1 MGNVKNALNEK
12 DLSKNYFLK
21 ALNLIYLLLNHAP

>member
-1 MGNVKNALNEK
+1 MGNVKNALNEN

-21 ALNLIYLLLNHAP
+21 ALNLINLLLNHAP